1 MYIIIKFRFIHGT
14 VFFQS
19 ILCITSKLEVQ
30 FVHFRSKRRERGW
43 GGGGGR
49 DRDREL
55 KKKKR
60 KTVNK
65 ACLECFHRKWKR
77 REIMEPKTN

>member
-43 GGGGGR
+43 GGGGGGEGQR
-49 DRDREL
+49 QRAEEEEEEDCE
-55 KKKKR
+55 
-60 KTVNK
+60 
-65 ACLECFHRKWKR
+65 
-77 REIMEPKTN
+77 